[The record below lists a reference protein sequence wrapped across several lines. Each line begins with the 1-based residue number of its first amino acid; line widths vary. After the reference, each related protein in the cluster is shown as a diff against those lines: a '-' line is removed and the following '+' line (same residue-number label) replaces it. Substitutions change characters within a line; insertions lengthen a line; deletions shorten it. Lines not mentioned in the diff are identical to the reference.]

1 VVGGKHMSLSKGLMM
16 ELTKNTTGVD
26 SALPD
31 WFVKA
36 CKELGLDDQQ
46 ILFMYG
52 YSYKDN
58 TYGKPLNLLIEFINL
73 LEETKL
79 TIHDNDGNVITY
91 HQPTLMELIISI
103 LKNYDHWEIRLK

>member
-1 VVGGKHMSLSKGLMM
+1 MLSKGLMM

-26 SALPD
+26 SALPQ
-31 WFVKA
+31 WFIDEAK
-36 CKELGLDDQQ
+36 KLGFDDQQ

-58 TYGKPLNLLIEFINL
+58 TYGKPLNLLIEFINM

-79 TIHDNDGNVITY
+79 TIHDKDGEVITY
-91 HQPTLMELIISI
+91 HQPTLMEFI
-103 LKNYDHWEIRLK
+103 LSLLQHTDHWEIRLK